1 MKYVFIT
8 PVDVV
13 VVFSMV
19 IFFRVIHVP
28 FSGCRNAPGKSTGDF
43 EPELLPKTDRRD
55 VCGTDER

>member
-13 VVFSMV
+13 VVVSRV

-28 FSGCRNAPGKSTGDF
+28 FPGRRNAPGKSAGDF
-43 EPELLPKTDRRD
+43 EPEMLPKTDRSD
-55 VCGTDER
+55 VCGNDER